1 MNTLALL
8 TMLMV
13 VDADV
18 DDKMYKLIAR
28 ERVATL
34 STDYKGFPFGSLTP
48 FVLDKNGNPVVFL
61 SDLAQHTENIDKNS
75 KASIMI
81 YRADKKDLFNSARIT
96 FVGKMVKLNDKE
108 REEIKKVYLKRHPEA
123 ESFIDFGD
131 FNFYR
136 LEVQDIHYIGGFG
149 DINWVEIENYRKNLP
164 KKRGE

>member
-8 TMLMV
+8 TLMMF
-13 VDADV
+13 ADV

-34 STDYKGFPFGSLTP
+34 CTDFKGFPFGSLTP
-48 FVLDKNGNPVVFL
+48 FVVDKNGNPVVFL
-61 SDLAQHTENIDKNS
+61 SDLAQHTENIGKNS
-75 KASIMI
+75 KVSIMI
-81 YRADKKDLFNSARIT
+81 YRANKKDLFNSARIT

-136 LEVQDIHYIGGFG
+136 LEIQNIHYIGGFG
-149 DINWVEIENYRKNLP
+149 DINWVEVEDYRKNLP
-164 KKRGE
+164 KKGGK